1 MDRPGPGFAQ
11 TIPIPRVR
19 ATKVSFESLIARQLE
34 HSFDFQVYTEIRGR
48 LLTPGKF
55 YKKESQEK
63 TLLQRPDFFLLP
75 SPHD

>member
-1 MDRPGPGFAQ
+1 MSNGQ
-11 TIPIPRVR
+11 ESESR
-19 ATKVSFESLIARQLE
+19 ADVPFGVVKRTKPFYL
-34 HSFDFQVYTEIRGR
+34 
-48 LLTPGKF
+48 PGKF